1 MPPVNVVV
9 AGVPKVAAPVVPLK
23 ARAATGDVAELG
35 DVATYKAF
43 DIDRRVHWSEVR
55 EASVRASC
63 AAVELAIV
71 SVRFGVVVPMPTL
84 PPKNWAAKLLPAPVL
99 AFTVRPYELVVEAF
113 SAEALN
119 NRVWL
124 LVEVAKFPRSG
135 APVTPRVARSVKSPA
150 PMLLMASVGAFTRK
164 EIGRTHILT
173 PLTIP

>member
-1 MPPVNVVV
+1 M
-9 AGVPKVAAPVVPLK
+9 
-23 ARAATGDVAELG
+23 
-35 DVATYKAF
+35 
-43 DIDRRVHWSEVR
+43 
-55 EASVRASC
+55 
-63 AAVELAIV
+63 
-71 SVRFGVVVPMPTL
+71 
-84 PPKNWAAKLLPAPVL
+84 L

-164 EIGRTHILT
+164 FRWSAML
-173 PLTIP
+173 PLAWVFVRARLS